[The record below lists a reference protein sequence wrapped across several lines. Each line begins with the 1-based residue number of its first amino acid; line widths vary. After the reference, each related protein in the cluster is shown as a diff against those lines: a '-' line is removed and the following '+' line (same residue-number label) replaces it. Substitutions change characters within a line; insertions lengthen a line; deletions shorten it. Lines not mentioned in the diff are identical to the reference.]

1 MTLTTRTAATHGLGR
16 CVGRD
21 CADNGGWIWPASN
34 RPSENADLR
43 DAGGG
48 SGTGIEHSPRNPSK
62 STVFDGIGG
71 GSIRALGAHTHVR
84 LRIRDSALQYG
95 KVSPENRQGRE
106 DGASGTQPVK
116 ALDFRHTVPTGQE
129 EREFELLGRSVDRR
143 RLRVLGSGQ

>member
-1 MTLTTRTAATHGLGR
+1 MPDKTSAIPGPILDKYMRTPAVDAAPKVGFRIRLFNLPRGGR
-16 CVGRD
+16 SIPAAGRQNLNTD
-21 CADNGGWIWPASN
+21 KIMSDTYV
-34 RPSENADLR
+34 RTYD
-43 DAGGG
+43 
-48 SGTGIEHSPRNPSK
+48 
-62 STVFDGIGG
+62 
-71 GSIRALGAHTHVR
+71 R